1 MTNEW
6 QSSAADSVDKQ
17 SQCGN
22 NENAQKHKSVQM
34 CDLKKKKKK
43 CGVNLEKYY
52 FSIWMIPVFK
62 AQSVMLC
69 CCC

>member
-34 CDLKKKKKK
+34 CDLKKKKVWCKPWK
-43 CGVNLEKYY
+43 ILFLYMNDT
-52 FSIWMIPVFK
+52 
-62 AQSVMLC
+62 SV
-69 CCC
+69 